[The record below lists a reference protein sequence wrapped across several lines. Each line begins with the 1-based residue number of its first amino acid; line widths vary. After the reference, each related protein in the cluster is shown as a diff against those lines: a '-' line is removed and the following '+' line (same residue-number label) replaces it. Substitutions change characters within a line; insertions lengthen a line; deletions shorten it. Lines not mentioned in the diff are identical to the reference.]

1 MGEWKSCTLSSLGT
15 IVGGATPSTKKPEN
29 YEGGQSL
36 GLRPRIYQDFQVDIF
51 SWRTKRYRKRIK

>member
-29 YEGGQSL
+29 YEGGTIPYQ
-36 GLRPRIYQDFQVDIF
+36 GLQVDIF
-51 SWRTKRYRKRIK
+51 LTEKETLQKKD